1 MTVVL
6 RELLGDSTKLSV
18 LEELIERW
26 GEPLTVD
33 EIARISE
40 VPLLVAHDH
49 LRELEAIGIV
59 TESNGKYRLKK
70 RDERAKALRTLEN
83 EEYVRIVLNS
93 LEEPEI
99 KN

>member
-33 EIARISE
+33 EIASISE
-40 VPLLVAHDH
+40 VPVDRAKLH
-49 LRELEAIGIV
+49 LKELRAIGIV
-59 TESNGKYRLKK
+59 IEADGKYRLKK

-83 EEYVRIVLNS
+83 EEYVRIAENS
-93 LEEPEI
+93 L
-99 KN
+99 KG

>member
-33 EIARISE
+33 EIASISE
-40 VPLLVAHDH
+40 VPVDVARDH
-49 LRELEAIGIV
+49 LMELEAIGIV
-59 TESNGKYRLKK
+59 VAADGKYTLNKG
-70 RDERAKALRTLEN
+70 DERAKALQILEN
-83 EEYVRIVLNS
+83 EEYVRIAENS
-93 LEEPEI
+93 L
-99 KN
+99 KG